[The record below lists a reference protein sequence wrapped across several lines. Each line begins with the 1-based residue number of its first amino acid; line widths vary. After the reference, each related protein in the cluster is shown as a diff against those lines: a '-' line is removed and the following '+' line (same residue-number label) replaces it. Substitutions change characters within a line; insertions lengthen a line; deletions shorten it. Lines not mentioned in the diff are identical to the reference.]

1 MDSGGPPLVA
11 LHPAAAIIG
20 RRWALPVAD
29 TAIRQP
35 LGRAAV
41 ATMGHPGCSVGDTTG
56 RQVPPAV
63 DITGHQAAHPAGTG
77 TSNGSRVPPPFFEA
91 LSRDGDAPAR
101 LNRLFFGPVVL
112 GSQNW

>member
-63 DITGHQAAHPAGTG
+63 DTTGRQVPPAVDITGHQAAHPAGTG
-77 TSNGSRVPPPFFEA
+77 TSNGSRVPPP
-91 LSRDGDAPAR
+91 
-101 LNRLFFGPVVL
+101 LFRSTL
-112 GSQNW
+112 T